1 MNRHDWRGDLRAGS
15 MISRV
20 GYGLAGFL
28 LLAISGM
35 DSTPAFAQAKSSE
48 AKPSEI
54 KSLEDVPLPA
64 PSKISPWPESTDK
77 APDQQPQEM
86 TDPEATDPPA
96 AEDEAAAPTS
106 EQVDIANL
114 DIDWSLLDVDASTL
128 MMAHPVKLHPIS
140 PAEASGAMT
149 WSEQDKAYGSA
160 VSVKKP
166 VSPFLDTQVGADMTV
181 VRQPATLAELLAE
194 KATNGGSE
202 PQSSGTA
209 WASVS
214 APGVGSIWDKTT
226 VEARIDPS
234 QDQGKLGTS
243 LSKSLTLS
251 QQYSL
256 SLQNGY
262 SMTQGFAPL
271 PGSAGRTSYGTE
283 QSAKLGITDT
293 GTSFSAGQTLSTAD
307 DKWLRKIG
315 AEQKIV
321 GGFNIS
327 GSIAE
332 TPLGIA
338 NKSVSAGFRQSW

>member
-1 MNRHDWRGDLRAGS
+1 

-28 LLAISGM
+28 LLAATAGL
-35 DSTPAFAQAKSSE
+35 DGRPAYAQAKSLQE
-48 AKPSEI
+48 
-54 KSLEDVPLPA
+54 VPLQA
-64 PSKISPWPESTDK
+64 PSKISPWPESSD
-77 APDQQPQEM
+77 PQPQE
-86 TDPEATDPPA
+86 ATDQPA
-96 AEDEAAAPTS
+96 AEGQAAATS
-106 EQVDIANL
+106 EDADIADL

-128 MMAHPVKLHPIS
+128 MMTNPVKLH
-140 PAEASGAMT
+140 AASRAASSDETT
-149 WSEQDKAYGSA
+149 WSSQEKAFGSA
-160 VSVKKP
+160 VSVKQP
-166 VSPFLDTQVGADMTV
+166 ISPFWDARVGADMTV
-181 VRQPATLAELLAE
+181 VRQPATLSELLAE
-194 KATNGGSE
+194 KASNGGNE

-209 WASVS
+209 WASAT
-214 APGVGSIWDKTT
+214 APGVASIWDKTT
-226 VEARIDPS
+226 VEARVDPS

-251 QQYSL
+251 EQYSL
-256 SLQNGY
+256 TLQNGY
-262 SMTQGFAPL
+262 NMTQGLAPM
-271 PGSAGRTSYGTE
+271 PGPAGHTTYATE

-338 NKSVSAGFRQSW
+338 NKSVTAGFKQSW